1 MNHPAVP
8 PSTPRR
14 PPSTAAGQNA
24 RPLSAGAEP
33 PTCDAAPHAAL
44 EVTSDAAAG
53 TVPDATPAGSGPA
66 RPAWTRLAVLVVLV
80 AALASWVALGGGA
93 GLLHE
98 VRQWVDS
105 LGLWGPVVFALC
117 YAVAVTVLLPG
128 SVLTA
133 SAGALFG
140 LALGTAA
147 VLAGAT
153 AGAALSFGLARWL
166 GRPAV
171 ARYAGSGRLARL
183 DSYLTRRGFA
193 AVLLVRLVPLFPFS
207 VINYGAGVAG
217 VRFSSYLAATAL
229 GIIPGTVVYTG
240 LGGSLGDPASPALW
254 IALGGLLVLS
264 AGGWWAARLVRSR
277 GGEFTGAAGS
287 R

>member
-1 MNHPAVP
+1 M
-8 PSTPRR
+8 
-14 PPSTAAGQNA
+14 
-24 RPLSAGAEP
+24 
-33 PTCDAAPHAAL
+33 
-44 EVTSDAAAG
+44 
-53 TVPDATPAGSGPA
+53 
-66 RPAWTRLAVLVVLV
+66 VLV
-80 AALASWVALGGGA
+80 AALASWAALGGGVD
-93 GLLHE
+93 LLHD

-117 YAVAVTVLLPG
+117 YAVAVTALLPG

-140 LALGTAA
+140 LTLGTAA
-147 VLAGAT
+147 VLVGAT
-153 AGAALSFGLARWL
+153 AGAALSFGLARRL
-166 GRPAV
+166 GRPVV

-240 LGGSLGDPASPALW
+240 LGGSLGDPASPVLW